1 MSITVVYSSSRGLF
15 RSFLHWYR
23 LNMRFRGT
31 WGLGTLL
38 FLGFIVFG
46 AFMMAN
52 TIVFGSPNTFAAP
65 PTSQERRKEKDNC
78 EHTQQGK
85 HYITD
90 DKGGVCKWKDLNP
103 VTSCC
108 KDYSITKIH
117 PFSCENCNRTIA
129 CCSVYEFCV
138 SCCLDPAKE
147 DLRNEVQQVLDA
159 KSLGVEDFSSLSP
172 FEYCRAICRTSS
184 KSIYSQNQ
192 YRNDD
197 KYCYS
202 LDAPPLQNKTQ
213 ETEMNPNR
221 IKIAER
227 TTEEVIDINVPQQ
240 NEPIQ
245 EVEVVKE
252 TPLDETILITSNGMN
267 VGDGERKEQIKNL
280 NNLFGVFTSDSSSM
294 EVAHWLRLCML
305 AFLLYFTCM
314 PYVVDKL
321 KKE

>member
-1 MSITVVYSSSRGLF
+1 
-15 RSFLHWYR
+15 
-23 LNMRFRGT
+23 MRFRGT

-38 FLGFIVFG
+38 FLGFILFV
-46 AFMMAN
+46 AFMTAN
-52 TIVFGSPNTFAAP
+52 TIVFGSPSTFTTP
-65 PTSQERRKEKDNC
+65 PTLQEKRKEKETC

-103 VTSCC
+103 ITSCC
-108 KDYSITKIH
+108 RDYSVTKIQ
-117 PFSCENCNRTIA
+117 PFSCEHCNRTIA

-159 KSLGVEDFSSLSP
+159 KSLGFEDFSSLSP

-202 LDAPPLQNKTQ
+202 LDAPPVQNKTQ
-213 ETEMNPNR
+213 EAEVNLNR

-227 TTEEVIDINVPQQ
+227 TNEEVVDANVPQQ

-252 TPLDETILITSNGMN
+252 TLLEEAKLRTSNGMH
-267 VGDGERKEQIKNL
+267 VGDGERKEQIRDFK
-280 NNLFGVFTSDSSSM
+280 NLFGVFTSNSSSM
-294 EVAHWLRLCML
+294 TLAHWLRFSML
-305 AFLLYFTCM
+305 ALLLYLTFV
-314 PYVVDKL
+314 PYVTDKV